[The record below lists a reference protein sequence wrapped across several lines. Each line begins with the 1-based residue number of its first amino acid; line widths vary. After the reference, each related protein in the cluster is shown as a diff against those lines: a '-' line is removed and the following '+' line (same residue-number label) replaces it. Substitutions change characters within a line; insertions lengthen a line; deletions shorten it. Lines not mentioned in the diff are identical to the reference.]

1 MKGKIIYCSDVEKVG
16 ANEMD
21 KRVFAIE
28 TEGEYPQ
35 QIGFNLIKDKVN
47 MVSTGDVGKSCEV
60 SYNIRGR
67 EYNGKYYVNLAAWKV
82 LMQGNDVENPF

>member
-1 MKGKIIYCSDVEKVG
+1 MKGKIIFCSDVEKVG
-16 ANEMD
+16 ANQMD
-21 KRVFAIE
+21 KRTFAIE

-35 QIGFNLIKDKVN
+35 QIGFDLIKDKVN
-47 MVSTGDVGKSCEV
+47 MVSVHDMGKTCEV

-82 LMQGNDVENPF
+82 KIDQDEDTPF